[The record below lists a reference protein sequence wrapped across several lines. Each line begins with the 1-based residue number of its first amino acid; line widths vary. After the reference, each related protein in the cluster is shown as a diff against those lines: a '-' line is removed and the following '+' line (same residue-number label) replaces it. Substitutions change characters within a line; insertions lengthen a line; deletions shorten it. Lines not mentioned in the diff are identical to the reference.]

1 LLECRLSNWVVQMWK
16 RLTGLAIAV
25 VAIAAGAIPL
35 AQSVINMQQ
44 DADDLPRLGETAT
57 ERTRLSRTQG
67 ERAQPAPVPSAG
79 SDVDLGAAQRLPQ
92 NNVLVNGALAVPGAP
107 ANTGTVPAKFSA
119 KNAADDELISIAYTF
134 KPLTDDERRVI
145 YQSLK
150 DQPAGSVFNA
160 DIGTKLPPG
169 IELRPVPEELA
180 ARVPQTR
187 NYRYAVAMDRVLL
200 VGTGRTVM
208 GVFADAPT
216 SEAQTPIPAPKAAS
230 PTTTTDRTAVEA
242 QTATPAPRPT
252 AATDQTAV
260 EAQMPIPAA
269 AAASPTATPDQTTVE
284 AQTPDP
290 APQTTA
296 VEAQTPIPAPAAASP
311 TATKGRTAVAPASEQ
326 NVRPSDQGDADEIVV
341 LLKRGQELMRHG
353 DLAAARLVLRHAADA
368 NNAEAALTLGAT
380 YDPVI
385 LRELRV
391 YGFSADVGM
400 ARTWY
405 EKAKELGLPEAA
417 RRLDNLAR

>member
-1 LLECRLSNWVVQMWK
+1 MWER
-16 RLTGLAIAV
+16 RLTGFAIAV
-25 VAIAAGAIPL
+25 LAIAAGAFPL
-35 AQSVINMQQ
+35 ALSVINAQQ
-44 DADDLPRLGETAT
+44 DADDPPRLGETQA

-107 ANTGTVPAKFSA
+107 ANTSTVPAKFSA
-119 KNAADDELISIAYTF
+119 KNADDDELISIAYTF

-150 DQPAGSVFNA
+150 DQPAGSVFNS

-187 NYRYAVAMDRVLL
+187 DYRYAVAMDRVLL

-208 GVFADAPT
+208 GVFADAPV
-216 SEAQTPIPAPKAAS
+216 SEAQTPIPAPEAAS

-242 QTATPAPRPT
+242 QTATPAPR
-252 AATDQTAV
+252 
-260 EAQMPIPAA
+260 
-269 AAASPTATPDQTTVE
+269 
-284 AQTPDP
+284 
-290 APQTTA
+290 
-296 VEAQTPIPAPAAASP
+296 
-311 TATKGRTAVAPASEQ
+311 
-326 NVRPSDQGDADEIVV
+326 RPSDQGDADEIVV

>member
-1 LLECRLSNWVVQMWK
+1 MINAQRAILLECRLSNWVVQMWK
-16 RLTGLAIAV
+16 RRSTGLAIAV

-35 AQSVINMQQ
+35 AQSVINVQQ
-44 DADDLPRLGETAT
+44 DADDLPRLGETAA
-57 ERTRLSRTQG
+57 EYRTRLSRTQG
-67 ERAQPAPVPSAG
+67 ERAAQRRTIIPQPAPVPSAG

-107 ANTGTVPAKFSA
+107 ANTDTVPAKFST
-119 KNAADDELISIAYTF
+119 KNAADDELITIAYTF

-160 DIGTKLPPG
+160 DIGTNLPPG

-187 NYRYAVAMDRVLL
+187 DYRYAVAMDRVLL
-200 VGTGRTVM
+200 VGTGRTVV
-208 GVFADAPT
+208 GVFADAPV
-216 SEAQTPIPAPKAAS
+216 SEAQTPIPAAEAAS

-242 QTATPAPRPT
+242 QT
-252 AATDQTAV
+252 
-260 EAQMPIPAA
+260 PIP
-269 AAASPTATPDQTTVE
+269 P
-284 AQTPDP
+284 
-290 APQTTA
+290 
-296 VEAQTPIPAPAAASP
+296 PAAASP
-311 TATKGRTAVAPASEQ
+311 TTTTDRTAVAPVSEQ
-326 NVRPSDQGDADEIVV
+326 NVTPSDQSDADETVV
-341 LLKRGQELMRHG
+341 LLKRGQELMRYG

-368 NNAEAALTLGAT
+368 KNAEAALTLGAT

-391 YGFSADVGM
+391 YGLSADVGM

-405 EKAKELGLPEAA
+405 EKAKELGSSEAA
-417 RRLDNLAR
+417 RRLDNLGH